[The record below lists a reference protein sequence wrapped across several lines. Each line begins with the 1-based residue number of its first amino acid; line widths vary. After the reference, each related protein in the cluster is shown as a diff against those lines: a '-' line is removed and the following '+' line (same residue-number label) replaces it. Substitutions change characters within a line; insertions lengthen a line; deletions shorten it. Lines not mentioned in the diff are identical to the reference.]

1 MSKRKRDHQVFGARF
16 WESVTKEHELTKAE
30 IRFFGVVKRIP
41 VAAFPRQHGDFK
53 SMASEWDET
62 PDALR
67 EDLPKTLPVSMQGW
81 EPLRNATV
89 ERYEAFDR
97 DTGDMLIFWRVP
109 CRRK

>member
-1 MSKRKRDHQVFGARF
+1 MPKRKPDHQVFGARF

-41 VAAFPRQHGDFK
+41 VAAFPHQHGNFK

-67 EDLPKTLPVSMQGW
+67 SDLPK
-81 EPLRNATV
+81 
-89 ERYEAFDR
+89 
-97 DTGDMLIFWRVP
+97 P
-109 CRRK
+109 CR